1 MIKRSAEANRRRW
14 HSRTLWAQQGSD
26 SVFISHSDLPSTPR
40 PASVSASL
48 PPAATDWPL
57 WDIYTHVTGLYLHN
71 THNTQPAATFRTRQV
86 PQSGETH
93 FWHDFSDVQLP
104 ANTLKITEDDIH
116 GRIFWFLSSTSVNW
130 ISYFRKHRSPF
141 FKNSSIIWKTTD
153 RLFNH
158 ENNRP
163 PLDVQTDVVN
173 RTLTRSAV
181 NVLWLGNKMTKER
194 LINFPLVIS
203 TPLQYGLRLDQGAG
217 WCVSWWMPSRA
228 TRLDPFQPPLLSSS
242 SSPNSGRQPP
252 LPEGATAVAMATRAD
267 NTSR

>member
-1 MIKRSAEANRRRW
+1 MIKRSAEANRRRR
-14 HSRTLWAQQGSD
+14 HSRTLRAHQGSD

-57 WDIYTHVTGLYLHN
+57 WDIYTHITGLYLHN
-71 THNTQPAATFRTRQV
+71 THNTTHNLLPRSGPGRFPSQVKHTSDTTLATF
-86 PQSGETH
+86 SC
-93 FWHDFSDVQLP
+93 QLH
-104 ANTLKITEDDIH
+104 AEDYW
-116 GRIFWFLSSTSVNW
+116 RWYSPKYFWFLSSTSVNW
-130 ISYFRKHRSPF
+130 ISYFRRHRSPF
-141 FKNSSIIWKTTD
+141 LKNSSIIWKTTD

-194 LINFPLVIS
+194 LIKLPTGDFH
-203 TPLQYGLRLDQGAG
+203 
-217 WCVSWWMPSRA
+217 
-228 TRLDPFQPPLLSSS
+228 
-242 SSPNSGRQPP
+242 SSPVRAQTGSGCW
-252 LPEGATAVAMATRAD
+252 LVC
-267 NTSR
+267 